1 MLLREAEVLVDFH
14 THILPGIDDGSR
26 DESMTREMLFEESR
40 QGVLSIVA
48 TPHFYADQ
56 MSVDGFLNKRSIAL
70 DKTERIRRESGEP
83 LPGIIAGAEVYYF
96 SGIGRAAEINRL
108 CINGTQVLLLEMPFE
123 QWTEDIFKDVDNLIR
138 KQKLTVVLA
147 HIERY
152 IGFQKNIDIWDRV
165 MELPLHMQ
173 INAGSFVNK
182 GRFLRPDR
190 KWKFCMDFLQKHP
203 DTLHMGSDC
212 HNMTSRRPN
221 LLKGRE
227 AVVARLGEKVLERID
242 VSTAQ
247 LLGL

>member
-1 MLLREAEVLVDFH
+1 MVDFH
-14 THILPGIDDGSR
+14 THILPGIDDGSQ

-40 QGVLSIVA
+40 QGVVSVVA

-56 MSVDGFLNKRSIAL
+56 MSVDGFLKNRSAAL
-70 DKTERIRRESGEP
+70 DKTERIRLEAEKP
-83 LPGIIAGAEVYYF
+83 VPEIIAGAEVYYF
-96 SGIGRAAEINRL
+96 YGIGRAAEVSRL

-123 QWTEDIFKDVDNLIR
+123 QWTDDVYKDVENLISR
-138 KQKLTVVLA
+138 QKLTIVLA

-152 IGFQKNIDIWDRV
+152 VRFQKKMDVWERI

-203 DTLHMGSDC
+203 DILHMGSDC

-227 AVVARLGEKVLERID
+227 AVAARLGEKALERID

-247 LLGL
+247 LIGL

>member
-1 MLLREAEVLVDFH
+1 MIDFH
-14 THILPGIDDGSR
+14 THILPGIDDGSQ

-40 QGVLSIVA
+40 QGVVSVVA

-56 MSVDGFLNKRSIAL
+56 MSVDGFLKNRSAAL
-70 DKTERIRRESGEP
+70 DKTERIRLEAEKP
-83 LPGIIAGAEVYYF
+83 VPEIIAGAEVYYF
-96 SGIGRAAEINRL
+96 YGIGRAAEVSRL

-123 QWTEDIFKDVDNLIR
+123 QWTDDVYKDVENLISR
-138 KQKLTVVLA
+138 QKLTIVLA

-152 IGFQKNIDIWDRV
+152 VRFQKKMDVWERI

-203 DTLHMGSDC
+203 DILHMGSDC

-227 AVVARLGEKVLERID
+227 AVAARLGEKALERID

>member
-1 MLLREAEVLVDFH
+1 
-14 THILPGIDDGSR
+14 
-26 DESMTREMLFEESR
+26 
-40 QGVLSIVA
+40 
-48 TPHFYADQ
+48 
-56 MSVDGFLNKRSIAL
+56 MSVDGFLKNRSAAL
-70 DKTERIRRESGEP
+70 DKTERIRLEAEKP
-83 LPGIIAGAEVYYF
+83 VPEIIAGAEVYYF
-96 SGIGRAAEINRL
+96 YGIGRAAEVSRL

-123 QWTEDIFKDVDNLIR
+123 QWTDDVYKDVENLISR
-138 KQKLTVVLA
+138 QKLTIVLA

-152 IGFQKNIDIWDRV
+152 VRFQKKMDVWERI

-203 DTLHMGSDC
+203 DILHMGSDC

-227 AVVARLGEKVLERID
+227 AVAARLGEKALERID

>member
-1 MLLREAEVLVDFH
+1 MVDFH
-14 THILPGIDDGSR
+14 THILPGIDDGSQ

-40 QGVLSIVA
+40 QGVVSVVA

-56 MSVDGFLNKRSIAL
+56 MSVDGFLKNRSAAL
-70 DKTERIRRESGEP
+70 DKTERIRLEAEKP
-83 LPGIIAGAEVYYF
+83 VPEIIAGAEVYYF
-96 SGIGRAAEINRL
+96 YGIGRAAEVSRL

-123 QWTEDIFKDVDNLIR
+123 QWTDDVYKDVENLISR
-138 KQKLTVVLA
+138 QKLTIVLA

-152 IGFQKNIDIWDRV
+152 VRFQKKMDVWERI

-203 DTLHMGSDC
+203 DILHMGTDC
-212 HNMTSRRPN
+212 HNMISRTPN

-227 AVVARLGEKVLERID
+227 AVAARLGEKALERID

>member
-1 MLLREAEVLVDFH
+1 MVDFH
-14 THILPGIDDGSR
+14 THILPGIDDGSQ

-40 QGVLSIVA
+40 QGVVSVVA

-56 MSVDGFLNKRSIAL
+56 MSVDGFLKNRSAAL
-70 DKTERIRRESGEP
+70 DKTERIRLEAEKP
-83 LPGIIAGAEVYYF
+83 VPEIIAGAEVYYF
-96 SGIGRAAEINRL
+96 YGIGRAAEVSRL

-123 QWTEDIFKDVDNLIR
+123 QWTDDVYKDVENLISR
-138 KQKLTVVLA
+138 QKLTIVLA

-152 IGFQKNIDIWDRV
+152 VRFQKKMDVWERI

-203 DTLHMGSDC
+203 DILHMGSDC

-227 AVVARLGEKVLERID
+227 AVAARLGEKALERID